1 MMLKNA
7 VKGTYKG
14 NLVNKL
20 MNDKAVQAKLDEVV
34 V

>member
-1 MMLKNA
+1 MMLKHA

-14 NLVNKL
+14 SIVGKL
-20 MNDKAVQAKLDEVV
+20 MGDKAVQAKLDEVV